1 MKNLKIESVLSA
13 FCVGIAAMAFAG
25 DATEEVF
32 KEDPRVKF
40 VSCPKCQKRI
50 RVADDYKSVYVN
62 LSRLEGEDKIVV
74 AKRASRLLDQAVITP
89 SDDDR
94 RPLMGWSSWNT
105 MGLNI
110 TEQIIMSVAN
120 AMHTNGLQ
128 AAGYNYV
135 NIDDGFFAGHGA
147 DGKLRIHPVRFPN
160 GLKGTADG
168 IHALGLK
175 AGIYSEA
182 GANTCGSMWGSD
194 QWGVGSGLYGHDKA
208 DCEFFFNE
216 LGFDFIKVDYC
227 GAISQK
233 LDERQRY
240 TEIANAIRA
249 TGKKVRFNICR
260 WAFPGVWAADIAES
274 WRTTGDIRASW
285 KSIKDIIAKNLYLSA
300 YASLGHYN
308 DMDMLEVGQLIG
320 VIKTEKLFAGDTGI
334 TTDEE
339 VSHFGMWCIMSSP
352 LLLGSD
358 VRVIP
363 ASTLKLVTN
372 PYLLGM
378 SQNDLGLQAYVASK
392 QGEAYILVKDAG
404 DLYGKSR
411 YVAIYNS
418 SDSVLDVEVDSA
430 ALDLAGKIEAFDLVE
445 AADYGPFSGKTTIT
459 LKPHCSKFY
468 RLDAERRLDRTIY
481 EAETAFLP
489 KYNNIKR
496 DGAYADRQDGASGET
511 VVKCLGNEPGND
523 LVWKNVHVSQNGDY
537 KLVFDYWTYGER
549 SFMVQVDEEKPIEI
563 AAKGNG
569 KKSSELTVKL
579 GKGTHRIR
587 LFNDKAYAPDI
598 DLMRISKL

>member
-1 MKNLKIESVLSA
+1 MIIA
-13 FCVGIAAMAFAG
+13 TACIAMAAMTYASGAV
-25 DATEEVF
+25 DEVF
-32 KEDPRVKF
+32 NEDPRVKF
-40 VSCPKCQKRI
+40 ASCPKCQKRI
-50 RVADDYKSVYVN
+50 RVADDRKSVYVN
-62 LSRLEGEDKIVV
+62 LSRLDGEDKIVM
-74 AKRASRLLDQAVITP
+74 ARRASRLLDQAKITP
-89 SDDDR
+89 LDDEK

-105 MGLNI
+105 MVFNV
-110 TEQIIMSVAN
+110 TEPIVMSVAQ

-147 DGKLRIHPVRFPN
+147 DGKLRIHPERFPN
-160 GLKGTADG
+160 GLKGTVDG

-175 AGIYSEA
+175 AGIYSDA
-182 GANTCGSMWGSD
+182 GANTCGSMYGGDHWGT
-194 QWGVGSGLYGHDKA
+194 GSGLYGHDRE

-227 GAISQK
+227 GAGAQK
-233 LDERQRY
+233 LDERKRY

-285 KSIKDIIAKNLYLSA
+285 KSIRDIIAKNLYLSA
-300 YASLGHYN
+300 YATLGHYN
-308 DMDMLEVGQLIG
+308 DMDMLETGQLVG
-320 VIKTEKLFAGDTGI
+320 VIKTEKLHKGDIGI
-334 TTDEE
+334 TQDEE
-339 VSHFGMWCIMSSP
+339 ISHFGMWCIMSSP

-363 ASTLKLVTN
+363 ATTLKLVTN
-372 PYLLGM
+372 PYLIGM
-378 SQNDLGLQAYVASK
+378 NQNDLGLQAYVVSK
-392 QGEAYILVKDAG
+392 QGEAYVLVKDA
-404 DLYGKSR
+404 DELHGKSR

-430 ALDLAGKIEAFDLVE
+430 ALDLDGKIEAFDLVE

-468 RLDAERRLDRTIY
+468 RLDAERRLDRAIY

-489 KYNNIKR
+489 EYNDIKR
-496 DGAYADRQDGASGET
+496 DGAYADHQEGASGEI
-511 VVKCLGNEPGND
+511 VVKHLGGRPGND
-523 LVWKNVHVSQNGDY
+523 LIWKDVYVSQEGDY
-537 KLVFDYWTYGER
+537 KLVFDYWTCGER
-549 SFMVQVDEEKPIEI
+549 SFMVQVNGGKPIEI

-569 KKSSELTVKL
+569 RKSSAATVKL
-579 GKGTHRIR
+579 AQGGNQIR
-587 LFNDKAYAPDI
+587 LFNDKAYTPDI
-598 DLMRISKL
+598 DLMRVARP